1 MKKPVQTLSLALG
14 ALLIL
19 GACAMQAQAPAPA
32 PAPAPGASGLSRV
45 LVGRADVSVP
55 GREAVIARVEV
66 APGAKA
72 GRHTHP
78 GDEISY
84 VMEGEATLLIDGQP
98 PRKVKAGE
106 SFVIPAGVVHDAHND
121 SNAPIKLVGVY
132 VVEKGKPL
140 ATPAK

>member
-1 MKKPVQTLSLALG
+1 MKKPAPTMLLAFG
-14 ALLIL
+14 TLLIL

-32 PAPAPGASGLSRV
+32 PAPTPSASGLSRT

-106 SFVIPAGVVHDAHND
+106 SFVIPAGVIHDAHND